1 MCYIVFSRRFVNM
14 NFKVYVRKRTWPILS
29 CLISIYLE
37 ELVITIKL
45 SQVVLSP
52 SQESI
57 PKLPAY
63 ESGMLTTLV
72 WQQCGREMKIYGFHL
87 KCMPYLHFKTF
98 QILSHVFNLNYFLLY
113 IIHSDFFRKCITLH
127 QFRSFSFSKRLIK
140 YVALKVSVLWSF
152 INSCF
157 LFTGLCVSYLY
168 HLVVSLYDGI

>member
-1 MCYIVFSRRFVNM
+1 M

-72 WQQCGREMKIYGFHL
+72 W
-87 KCMPYLHFKTF
+87 
-98 QILSHVFNLNYFLLY
+98 
-113 IIHSDFFRKCITLH
+113 
-127 QFRSFSFSKRLIK
+127 
-140 YVALKVSVLWSF
+140 
-152 INSCF
+152 
-157 LFTGLCVSYLY
+157 
-168 HLVVSLYDGI
+168 